1 MSGHK
6 KKHRLASLTDE
17 QVVDIRRSAREGV
30 SAGKLAARYGV
41 SVNTAALAAKGKTYK
56 HVSEPPVER
65 LQNLRRKQLTDDQVA
80 QLREE
85 VRAGATIAS
94 VAKRFG
100 VHQVVARHAVRGR
113 SYKHVSE
120 PPVTATPAS
129 PSLTDAQVSYARQV
143 YREGM
148 SAGRIAA
155 ELGVSEMTIYSAV
168 KGHTYKHVDEPP
180 VLGRRKV
187 VKAPDVKPAKDD
199 SQRARDREI
208 WFRRRRGEE
217 YHVIAEDLAMTKGAV
232 QNAYYRLRY
241 SRDRREKIGIF
252 EDPSEA
258 VAEEEEREG
267 HMKMTLWQS
276 KWMTKGELGARLR
289 RDVRDLERANAKGEP
304 LQVFEDGE
312 RMVYDIERSGQKW
325 RARRIEG

>member
-1 MSGHK
+1 M
-6 KKHRLASLTDE
+6 
-17 QVVDIRRSAREGV
+17 
-30 SAGKLAARYGV
+30 RYGV

-65 LQNLRRKQLTDDQVA
+65 LQNLRKRQLTDEQVV
-80 QLREE
+80 QLRKE
-85 VRAGATIAS
+85 VRAGATISS
-94 VAKRFG
+94 VAKRLG
-100 VHQVVARHAVRGR
+100 VHQEVARHAARGR

-120 PPVTATPAS
+120 PPVVVAPPS
-129 PSLTDAQVSYARQV
+129 PTLTDAQVSYARQV

-148 SAGRIAA
+148 TAGRIAA
-155 ELGVSEMTIYSAV
+155 ELGVGSTTVCRAIRGIS
-168 KGHTYKHVDEPP
+168 HKHVDEPP
-180 VLGRRKV
+180 VLERRGV
-187 VKAPDVKPAKDD
+187 VKAPDAK
-199 SQRARDREI
+199 QPTKGGERRARDREI

-304 LQVFEDGE
+304 LQVFEDGV
-312 RMVYDIERSGQKW
+312 RMVYDIERDGQRW